1 MRYAPKIIKNK
12 MIFNLEKPI
21 YGSFYGIWDKWLKI
35 AKEKRLKIVINF
47 SEGTVFYK
55 NVNEYLSGA
64 KRLKRYF
71 KNPNEPMIFYGR
83 DLLPDLLR
91 QKKEKMEE
99 EKLQQP
105 ILPFETKI
113 KLVDIWKK
121 VCNQRR

>member
-1 MRYAPKIIKNK
+1 MRYTPKIIKNK

-21 YGSFYGIWDKWLKI
+21 YGSFYGIWDRWLKI

-55 NVNEYLSGA
+55 TVNEYLAGA
-64 KRLKRYF
+64 KRLERYF

-83 DLLPDLLR
+83 DLLPDLIK
-91 QKKEKMEE
+91 QKKEKIEE

-105 ILPFETKI
+105 ILPFETKL
-113 KLVDIWKK
+113 KLIEAWKK